1 MSINDKEINRYYNK
15 GTLISNVVIIGFVG
29 GLIGSVLGMIAYY
42 FNFMDFSPKFILTS
56 WSNQGWVKAWQGFL
70 LTMILYGILSIGI
83 AFLYYLLLKKV
94 KSMIAYMLFGVV
106 CWLLFIIALNPIFRD
121 LPSLAKMSGDS
132 IITSICLFI
141 LYGVFIGYSIYFDY
155 HEYIREEE
163 GLKTESSS

>member
-1 MSINDKEINRYYNK
+1 MTNNKENNRYHSK
-15 GTLISNVVIIGFVG
+15 SMLISNTLIIGLVG
-29 GLIGSVLGMIAYY
+29 GALGSFLGMVAYY

-70 LTMILYGILSIGI
+70 LTLILFGIISIVI
-83 AFLYYLLLKKV
+83 AFLYYFLLKKV
-94 KSMIAYMLFGVV
+94 KSMVAFMLFGVV
-106 CWLLFIIALNPIFRD
+106 CWLLFILAFSPVFRD

-141 LYGVFIGYSIYFDY
+141 LYGVFIGYSISYDY

-163 GLKTESSS
+163 GVETESSS